1 MANSHTNAIIIT
13 VSFFVAIAT
22 NKRMKNIKNPIPAN
36 RANFKNE
43 SIFNFPQ
50 YTQAKFSYGYIITC
64 FIFQGEEND

>member
-13 VSFFVAIAT
+13 VSFFVAIAI

-43 SIFNFPQ
+43 SILNTPQ
-50 YTQAKFSYGYIITC
+50 YIQTKSSSGYIIAC